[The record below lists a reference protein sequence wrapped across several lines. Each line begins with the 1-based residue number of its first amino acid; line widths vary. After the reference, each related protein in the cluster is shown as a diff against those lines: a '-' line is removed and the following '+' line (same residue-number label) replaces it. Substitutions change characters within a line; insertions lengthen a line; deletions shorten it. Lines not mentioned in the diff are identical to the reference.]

1 MNPKTQNARGGNPER
16 LAAEHGDD
24 GNHSTRTPE
33 YLSPAT
39 DWHPIR
45 PIARIRVSWIGT
57 TGKQVNRY
65 YADSTMAI
73 AQIEHLEAEGR
84 LITALEGLRFTEA
97 RKLVI
102 RPGIRPADD
111 RWWT

>member
-1 MNPKTQNARGGNPER
+1 
-16 LAAEHGDD
+16 
-24 GNHSTRTPE
+24 
-33 YLSPAT
+33 
-39 DWHPIR
+39 
-45 PIARIRVSWIGT
+45 
-57 TGKQVNRY
+57 
-65 YADSTMAI
+65 MAI